1 MLNLF
6 KKIIV
11 KEQEIEYNDT
21 ANKSMSPSNEDIDFI
36 IETIQ
41 NSKMDVTYIE
51 QINLYMSQAE
61 RLYLIGQM
69 DKLEKSIKILNAIKQ
84 KGL

>member
-41 NSKMDVTYIE
+41 NSKMDVAYIE